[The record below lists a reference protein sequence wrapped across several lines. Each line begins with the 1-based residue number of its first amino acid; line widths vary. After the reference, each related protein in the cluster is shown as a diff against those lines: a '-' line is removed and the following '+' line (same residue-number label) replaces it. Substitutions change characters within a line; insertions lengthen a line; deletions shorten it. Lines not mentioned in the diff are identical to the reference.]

1 MIKTQR
7 SFITL
12 LNAQIAVISILCI
25 LLQTSALRSNSKQ
38 SLSSLRVKNDFQNRR
53 TFQLHDYF
61 QKDPF
66 ADISNDIITDELNS
80 NDVSYVNIKPSAYSG
95 QKRGAS
101 FISHAEG
108 TADVEDETTG
118 DELNTV
124 EFGSI
129 FRQCAPYIAMH
140 RGTTMVIHLGGQT
153 LNERSDFDAIIDDL
167 SILHLLGVQLVLVA
181 GVRRQLDDKLLA
193 NGKVPQYHDG
203 MRISDDETMK
213 YLKETSGSA
222 RFEIES
228 SLARGFR
235 GRPGQSGI
243 SVVSG
248 NFFYSAKPLGV
259 RDGVDFKLTGE
270 VRRIEVENLKKRLEA
285 GDVVMLTSVGYS
297 PSGEVF
303 NVPSESLAAECAARL
318 KAAKIIYLTDGESM
332 VDTRSGKYVQSLR
345 LAQAISLLDACGIK
359 TDVYNQVEADQ
370 SNTQGRGQTAETL
383 LSNFNKNK
391 NIKNN
396 QNKENSGEKFEEDNE
411 EDTEEDSEGTLKSKE
426 DSFDSFG
433 NVLLADIVSIPL
445 PIEALRLESCG
456 MNSSVAGFVR
466 LLARYVTLIT

>member
-7 SFITL
+7 SFIPL
-12 LNAQIAVISILCI
+12 LNAHLVLIVLLCSY
-25 LLQTSALRSNSKQ
+25 LQASALKSNCKQQTSSAYARIEQ
-38 SLSSLRVKNDFQNRR
+38 IRKNFA
-53 TFQLHDYF
+53 LHDYL

-66 ADISNDIITDELNS
+66 VDLSNDIITDELNS
-80 NDVSYVNIKPSAYSG
+80 NDVSYVSIRPSTYSSRK
-95 QKRGAS
+95 QS
-101 FISHAEG
+101 SVIP
-108 TADVEDETTG
+108 TADATIGGVETSG

-153 LNERSDFDAIIDDL
+153 LTEREDFDAIIDDL

-181 GVRRQLDDKLLA
+181 GVRRQLDDKLQA
-193 NGKVPQYHDG
+193 NGRVPQYHDG
-203 MRISDDETMK
+203 MRVTDDETMK

-332 VDTRSGKYVQSLR
+332 VDTRSGKCVQSLR
-345 LAQAISLLDACGIK
+345 LAQAVSLLDACGIK
-359 TDVYNQVEADQ
+359 TNVYNQVEADQ
-370 SNTQGRGQTAETL
+370 NIMQNAEAA
-383 LSNFNKNK
+383 F
-391 NIKNN
+391 IRNN
-396 QNKENSGEKFEEDNE
+396 VDISDA
-411 EDTEEDSEGTLKSKE
+411 SA
-426 DSFDSFG
+426 DSFG
-433 NVLLADIVSIPL
+433 TSNIIDEEASSVPVA
-445 PIEALRLESCG
+445 ALRLEACG

-466 LLARYVTLIT
+466 LLARYVRHQLCGF

>member
-1 MIKTQR
+1 MIKTQIAFKTHTHAYLIAVFLLCLPLQIFALSSKLKHQSQSLLLRSGHSSRR
-7 SFITL
+7 SFNL
-12 LNAQIAVISILCI
+12 Y
-25 LLQTSALRSNSKQ
+25 
-38 SLSSLRVKNDFQNRR
+38 
-53 TFQLHDYF
+53 DYP
-61 QKDPF
+61 KKSPF
-66 ADISNDIITDELNS
+66 VDLSNDIITDELTS
-80 NDVSYVNIKPSAYSG
+80 NDVSYVSIQPSNYTAR
-95 QKRGAS
+95 KRDGIVEETS
-101 FISHAEG
+101 D
-108 TADVEDETTG
+108 DVPSSA

-140 RGTTMVIHLGGQT
+140 RGSTMVIHLGGQA
-153 LNERSDFDAIIDDL
+153 LNEREDFDAIIDDI

-181 GVRRQLDDKLLA
+181 GVRKQLDEKMMSV
-193 NGKVPQYHDG
+193 GRKPQYHDG
-203 MRISDDETMK
+203 MRISDEETMK
-213 YLKETSGSA
+213 FLKETSGSA

-303 NVPSESLAAECAARL
+303 NVPSESLAAECAARM

-332 VDTRSGKYVQSLR
+332 VDTRSGKLVQSLR
-345 LAQAISLLDACGIK
+345 LAQAVSLLDACGIK
-359 TDVYNQVEADQ
+359 TNVYNQVEADQ
-370 SNTQGRGQTAETL
+370 DNGRNA
-383 LSNFNKNK
+383 
-391 NIKNN
+391 
-396 QNKENSGEKFEEDNE
+396 EEDLTKKVKE
-411 EDTEEDSEGTLKSKE
+411 ESVDT
-426 DSFDSFG
+426 FG
-433 NVLLADIVSIPL
+433 NLVHADVASIPL
-445 PIEALRLESCG
+445 ALNLESCG
-456 MNSSVAGFVR
+456 TNSTVAGFVR
-466 LLARYVTLIT
+466 LLARYSTASCL

>member
-1 MIKTQR
+1 M
-7 SFITL
+7 
-12 LNAQIAVISILCI
+12 
-25 LLQTSALRSNSKQ
+25 
-38 SLSSLRVKNDFQNRR
+38 SLSSATTGRTGKNSA
-53 TFQLHDYF
+53 LHDYL

-66 ADISNDIITDELNS
+66 VDLSNDIITEELNS
-80 NDVSYVNIKPSAYSG
+80 NDVSYVSIRPSTYNSKKSAP
-95 QKRGAS
+95 
-101 FISHAEG
+101 FIS
-108 TADVEDETTG
+108 TAGAAINDVETTG

-140 RGTTMVIHLGGQT
+140 RGTTMIIHLGGQT
-153 LNERSDFDAIIDDL
+153 LTEREDFDAIMDDL

-181 GVRRQLDDKLLA
+181 GVRRQLDDKLQA
-193 NGKVPQYHDG
+193 NGRVPQYHDG
-203 MRISDDETMK
+203 MRVTDDETMK

-270 VRRIEVENLKKRLEA
+270 VRRIEVDNLKKRLEA

-332 VDTRSGKYVQSLR
+332 VDTRSGKCVQSLR
-345 LAQAISLLDACGIK
+345 LAQAVSLLDACGIK
-359 TDVYNQVEADQ
+359 TNVYNQVEADQ
-370 SNTQGRGQTAETL
+370 NIMQNTAYSPTPDVGME
-383 LSNFNKNK
+383 
-391 NIKNN
+391 I
-396 QNKENSGEKFEEDNE
+396 
-411 EDTEEDSEGTLKSKE
+411 EDSV
-426 DSFDSFG
+426 DSFG
-433 NVLLADIVSIPL
+433 NIINGEVSSVPVV
-445 PIEALRLESCG
+445 ALRLEACG

-466 LLARYVTLIT
+466 LLAR

>member
-7 SFITL
+7 SFIPFI
-12 LNAQIAVISILCI
+12 NAHLILISVLCSFLHI
-25 LLQTSALRSNSKQ
+25 SAIRSNCRLKVSLSSATTGRTGKTSAL
-38 SLSSLRVKNDFQNRR
+38 
-53 TFQLHDYF
+53 HDYL

-66 ADISNDIITDELNS
+66 VDLSNDIITDELNS
-80 NDVSYVNIKPSAYSG
+80 NDVSYVSIRPSTYNS
-95 QKRGAS
+95 KKSPS
-101 FISHAEG
+101 FIS
-108 TADVEDETTG
+108 TAGAAINDVETTG

-153 LNERSDFDAIIDDL
+153 LTEREDFDAIMDDL

-181 GVRRQLDDKLLA
+181 GVRRQLDDKLQA
-193 NGKVPQYHDG
+193 NSRVPQYHDG
-203 MRISDDETMK
+203 MRVTDDETMK

-270 VRRIEVENLKKRLEA
+270 VRRIEVDNLKKRLEA

-332 VDTRSGKYVQSLR
+332 VDTRSGKCVQSLR
-345 LAQAISLLDACGIK
+345 LAQAVSLLDACGIK
-359 TDVYNQVEADQ
+359 TNVYNQVEADQ
-370 SNTQGRGQTAETL
+370 NIMQNTADSPTPDTDKAT
-383 LSNFNKNK
+383 
-391 NIKNN
+391 
-396 QNKENSGEKFEEDNE
+396 ED
-411 EDTEEDSEGTLKSKE
+411 LV
-426 DSFDSFG
+426 DSFG
-433 NVLLADIVSIPL
+433 NIINGEASSVPIV
-445 PIEALRLESCG
+445 ALRLEACG

-466 LLARYVTLIT
+466 LLAR